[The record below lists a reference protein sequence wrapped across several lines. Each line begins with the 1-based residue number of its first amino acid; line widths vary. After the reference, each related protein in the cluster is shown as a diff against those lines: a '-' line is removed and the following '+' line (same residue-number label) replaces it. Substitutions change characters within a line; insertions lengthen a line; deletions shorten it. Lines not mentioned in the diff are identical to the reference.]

1 MSKII
6 PIILCGGSGTRLWP
20 LSRKSFPKQ
29 FAPLAGEQTL
39 LQAAVLRMAGPGFGA
54 PVLVTGHAF
63 RFVVADQLAAIGR
76 AARAILVE
84 PSARNTAPA
93 ILAAA
98 LHVQATDPNALLL
111 IAPSD
116 HVVADPA
123 AFRAAVHAGSVA
135 ARAGRIVTFGVRPD
149 RAETGYGWLEL
160 ADRPSTNAPRVMGLR
175 RFVEKPDAG
184 RAQGM
189 LDAGNF
195 LWNAGIFLASA
206 ATLIKAFGDCVPNM
220 VQAVSQALETASPDL
235 GFLCLA
241 ADPWARADNISIDYA
256 VMERVGN
263 LCVVPFSAGW
273 SDLGSWDAIWREAVP
288 DSAGMVESGA
298 VTAISCTGS
307 LLRNDAPQTEL
318 VAIGL
323 TDIVAVS
330 MADTVLIAHRSC
342 TQEIGAAVAVLK
354 QKGARQAERFPQ
366 EHRPWGKIETLVPE
380 AGLEIR
386 RLHLHPGASL
396 TTQTHGLR
404 SEHWIVLSGTARV
417 TLDGQTQKLGPN
429 ESICV
434 PPGMRHRLENPGV
447 DPLILIE
454 VQTGTATGEA
464 DVTRHIE
471 AGSDPASRLTDAA

>member
-76 AARAILVE
+76 PPRAILVE
-84 PSARNTAPA
+84 PSARNTA
-93 ILAAA
+93 
-98 LHVQATDPNALLL
+98 
-111 IAPSD
+111 
-116 HVVADPA
+116 
-123 AFRAAVHAGSVA
+123 
-135 ARAGRIVTFGVRPD
+135 
-149 RAETGYGWLEL
+149 
-160 ADRPSTNAPRVMGLR
+160 
-175 RFVEKPDAG
+175 
-184 RAQGM
+184 
-189 LDAGNF
+189 
-195 LWNAGIFLASA
+195 
-206 ATLIKAFGDCVPNM
+206 
-220 VQAVSQALETASPDL
+220 
-235 GFLCLA
+235 
-241 ADPWARADNISIDYA
+241 
-256 VMERVGN
+256 
-263 LCVVPFSAGW
+263 
-273 SDLGSWDAIWREAVP
+273 
-288 DSAGMVESGA
+288 GMVESGA
-298 VTAISCTGS
+298 VTAIGCTGS

-342 TQEIGAAVAVLK
+342 TQEIGAAVALLK

-417 TLDGQTQKLGPN
+417 TLDGHTQKLGPN